1 MGLYRKREAD
11 SSGAAGAADATWI
24 LARLEPSDIRRN
36 RSIRA
41 RTPDATMRAIVA

>member
-11 SSGAAGAADATWI
+11 SSGAADANWTP
-24 LARLEPSDIRRN
+24 ARLEPSDTRRN